1 MRLGVGLLD
10 EYLEFLAGRCRP
22 NTVLAVAY
30 DLKVFFT
37 VVGKPPRQVRPV
49 DVLAFMTAQRTGGG
63 GRLQMAGAGPGGV
76 TGRTLRRRLSSVS
89 GLYGFLQARGDVSV
103 NPVPRGLPTRRERQR
118 PGQGVPL
125 VRVPR
130 TLPQILDPAE
140 VDALTAALRTHRD
153 RAMVAA
159 MVLGGLRRCEVL
171 GLRLEDLRFGERRL
185 FIAEGKGG
193 HQRLVPVSPRFF
205 TEVSAYLDAERP
217 AGASTSRVF
226 VVLKG
231 PRRGLPLSAAGL
243 DEILGGARSRAGLA
257 RVTCHQLRHTCLTRL
272 RKAGMTLEAVQAQ
285 AGHASI
291 ESTRIYLHL
300 GDDWLASQ
308 YRKAAEAID
317 AQVFRRLPRRQE
329 HPVTGPAP
337 LRGWEQLAEAIPGIT
352 VPMRRYLEQ
361 VACVLRPG
369 SVSGADLALRSFA
382 MFLASQVPP
391 VISLAAVTRR
401 NVEDFKPWLAARPG
415 QNKPRLTPAT
425 IAHRLGTLRMFFV
438 RITEWG

>member
-1 MRLGVGLLD
+1 VPVTVVRLTRSRNADGGLVVRLGVPLLD

-37 VVGKPPRQVRPV
+37 VVAKPPRRVRPV
-49 DVLAFMTAQRTGGG
+49 DVLAFMTAQHTGGD
-63 GRLQMAGAGPGGV
+63 GRLQVADTRAGVAA
-76 TGRTLRRRLSSVS
+76 RTLRRRLSSVS
-89 GLYGFLQARGDVSV
+89 GLYGFLHARGDVTV

-125 VRVPR
+125 VRAPR
-130 TLPQILDPAE
+130 TLPQILGPAE

-171 GLRLEDLRFGERRL
+171 GLRLADLRFGERRL

-193 HQRLVPVSPRFF
+193 HQRLIPVSARFF

-217 AGASTSRVF
+217 ADASTDRVF
-226 VVLKG
+226 VVLQG
-231 PRRGLPLSAAGL
+231 PRRGLPLSADGL
-243 DEILGGARSRAGLA
+243 DEILDGARGRAGLEHA
-257 RVTCHQLRHTCLTRL
+257 TCHQLRHTCLTRL
-272 RKAGMTLEAVQAQ
+272 RKAGMSLEAVQAQ

-317 AQVFRRLPRRQE
+317 AQL
-329 HPVTGPAP
+329 
-337 LRGWEQLAEAIPGIT
+337 L
-352 VPMRRYLEQ
+352 
-361 VACVLRPG
+361 PG
-369 SVSGADLALRSFA
+369 SIAAGAR
-382 MFLASQVPP
+382 
-391 VISLAAVTRR
+391 
-401 NVEDFKPWLAARPG
+401 
-415 QNKPRLTPAT
+415 
-425 IAHRLGTLRMFFV
+425 
-438 RITEWG
+438 

>member
-1 MRLGVGLLD
+1 MPVRGVRLARSRSAAGEVVARLGVPLLD

-37 VVGKPPRQVRPV
+37 VVAKPPRQVRPV
-49 DVLAFMTAQRTGGG
+49 DVLAFMTAQRAGGE
-63 GRLQMAGAGPGGV
+63 GRLQVAGAGAGGV
-76 TGRTLRRRLSSVS
+76 SARTLRRRLSSVS
-89 GLYGFLQARGDVSV
+89 GLYGFLHARGDVSV

-130 TLPQILDPAE
+130 MLPQVLGPAE
-140 VDALTAALRTHRD
+140 VGGLTAALRTHRD

-171 GLRLEDLRFGERRL
+171 GLRLGDLRFGERRV

-193 HQRLVPVSPRFF
+193 HQRLIPVSSRFF
-205 TEVSAYLDAERP
+205 AEVSAYLEAERP
-217 AGASTSRVF
+217 ADPGTDKVF

-231 PRRGLPLSAAGL
+231 PRRGMPLSAEGL
-243 DEILGGARSRAGLA
+243 DEILDGARGRAGLPHA
-257 RVTCHQLRHTCLTRL
+257 TCHQLRHTCLAQL
-272 RKAGMTLEAVQAQ
+272 RKAGMSLEAVQAQ

-308 YRKAAEAID
+308 YRRAAEAID
-317 AQVFRRLPRRQE
+317 AQALP
-329 HPVTGPAP
+329 GPS
-337 LRGWEQLAEAIPGIT
+337 GPG
-352 VPMRRYLEQ
+352 
-361 VACVLRPG
+361 
-369 SVSGADLALRSFA
+369 
-382 MFLASQVPP
+382 
-391 VISLAAVTRR
+391 
-401 NVEDFKPWLAARPG
+401 AR
-415 QNKPRLTPAT
+415 
-425 IAHRLGTLRMFFV
+425 
-438 RITEWG
+438 

>member
-1 MRLGVGLLD
+1 VPVTVVRLTRSRNADGGFVVRLGVPLLD

-37 VVGKPPRQVRPV
+37 VVAKPPRRVRPV
-49 DVLAFMTAQRTGGG
+49 DVLAFMTAQRTGGD
-63 GRLQMAGAGPGGV
+63 GRLQVADASAGVSA
-76 TGRTLRRRLSSVS
+76 RTLRRRLSSVS
-89 GLYGFLQARGDVSV
+89 GLYGFLHARGDVAV

-130 TLPQILDPAE
+130 TLPRILGPAE

-171 GLRLEDLRFGERRL
+171 GLRLADLRFGERRL

-193 HQRLVPVSPRFF
+193 HQRLIPVSARFF

-217 AGASTSRVF
+217 ADASTGRVF
-226 VVLKG
+226 VVLQG
-231 PRRGLPLSAAGL
+231 PRRGLPLSADGL
-243 DEILGGARSRAGLA
+243 DEILDGARGRAGLEHA
-257 RVTCHQLRHTCLTRL
+257 TCHQLRHTCLTQL
-272 RKAGMTLEAVQAQ
+272 RKAGMSLEAVQAQ

-317 AQVFRRLPRRQE
+317 AQL
-329 HPVTGPAP
+329 
-337 LRGWEQLAEAIPGIT
+337 L
-352 VPMRRYLEQ
+352 
-361 VACVLRPG
+361 PG
-369 SVSGADLALRSFA
+369 SIAAGAR
-382 MFLASQVPP
+382 
-391 VISLAAVTRR
+391 
-401 NVEDFKPWLAARPG
+401 
-415 QNKPRLTPAT
+415 
-425 IAHRLGTLRMFFV
+425 
-438 RITEWG
+438 

>member
-1 MRLGVGLLD
+1 MPVTVIHLTRSRNADGELVVRLGVRLLD

-22 NTVLAVAY
+22 NTVAAVAY

-37 VVGKPPRQVRPV
+37 VVGKPPRRVRPV
-49 DVLAFMTAQRTGGG
+49 DVLAFMTAQRTGGE
-63 GRLQMAGAGPGGV
+63 GRLQVAEPGGGGV
-76 TGRTLRRRLSSVS
+76 SARTLRRRLSSVS
-89 GLYGFLQARGDVSV
+89 GLYGFLHARGDVTV

-130 TLPQILDPAE
+130 MLPRILDPGE

-171 GLRLEDLRFGERRL
+171 SLRLGDLRFGERRV

-193 HQRLVPVSPRFF
+193 HQRLIPVSPRFF
-205 TEVSAYLDAERP
+205 AEVSAYLDAERP
-217 AGASTSRVF
+217 APAGTDRVF
-226 VVLKG
+226 TVLKG
-231 PRRGLPLSAAGL
+231 PRRGMPLSADGL
-243 DEILGGARSRAGLA
+243 DEILDGARQRAGLEHA
-257 RVTCHQLRHTCLTRL
+257 TCHQLRHTCLTQL

-308 YRKAAEAID
+308 YRRAAEAIG
-317 AQVFRRLPRRQE
+317 AQL
-329 HPVTGPAP
+329 
-337 LRGWEQLAEAIPGIT
+337 L
-352 VPMRRYLEQ
+352 
-361 VACVLRPG
+361 PG
-369 SVSGADLALRSFA
+369 SIGAG
-382 MFLASQVPP
+382 
-391 VISLAAVTRR
+391 
-401 NVEDFKPWLAARPG
+401 AR
-415 QNKPRLTPAT
+415 
-425 IAHRLGTLRMFFV
+425 
-438 RITEWG
+438 

>member
-1 MRLGVGLLD
+1 MEACMAVSVVRVSRSRNAAGELVVRLGVGLLD
-10 EYLEFLAGRCRP
+10 EYLEFLSGRCRP

-37 VVGKPPRQVRPV
+37 VVGKAPRRVRSV
-49 DVLAFMTAQRTGGG
+49 DVLEFMTVQRAGGD
-63 GRLQMAGAGPGGV
+63 GRLQVADAGRPGV
-76 TGRTLRRRLSSVS
+76 SARTLRRRLSSVS
-89 GLYGFLQARGDVSV
+89 GLYGFLLVRGDVTV

-125 VRVPR
+125 VRAPR
-130 TLPQILDPAE
+130 MLPRILDPAE
-140 VDALTAALRTHRD
+140 VDALTAALRMHRD

-171 GLRLEDLRFGERRL
+171 GLRLADLRFGERRL

-193 HQRLVPVSPRFF
+193 HQRLVPVSGRFF

-217 AGASTSRVF
+217 AGTSTDRVF

-243 DEILGGARSRAGLA
+243 DEILDGARSRAGLA
-257 RVTCHQLRHTCLTRL
+257 HASCHQLRHTCLTRL
-272 RKAGMTLEAVQAQ
+272 RKAGMALEAVQAQ

-308 YRKAAEAID
+308 YRTAAEAID
-317 AQVFRRLPRRQE
+317 AQVFP
-329 HPVTGPAP
+329 GYPAA
-337 LRGWEQLAEAIPGIT
+337 GT
-352 VPMRRYLEQ
+352 
-361 VACVLRPG
+361 
-369 SVSGADLALRSFA
+369 
-382 MFLASQVPP
+382 
-391 VISLAAVTRR
+391 
-401 NVEDFKPWLAARPG
+401 AR
-415 QNKPRLTPAT
+415 
-425 IAHRLGTLRMFFV
+425 
-438 RITEWG
+438 